1 MNTETEAL
9 QIFHLALLINRIG
22 GKTVNIDM
30 SGSSHGLWYY
40 IYPEGS
46 ATCEKHDYVFMDMEG
61 AYEKLRKIRH
71 DLEVL
76 LGCEKRKRAERQQAA
91 ACEARREA
99 C

>member
-22 GKTVNIDM
+22 GKTVNIDL
-30 SGSSHGLWYY
+30 SGSSQGFWYY

-46 ATCEKHDYVFMDMEG
+46 ATCEEYDYVFMDMEG
-61 AYEKLRKIRH
+61 AYGQLRKIRH

-76 LGCEKRKRAERQQAA
+76 LGCEERKRAERRQAA
-91 ACEARREA
+91 TTTT
-99 C
+99 